1 MSKNEKLVLK
11 LLSKPKDF
19 TYSELVKLLKYF
31 GYEEVPRGKTAG
43 SRRAFV
49 HFATQNIIRLHKPHP
64 GTILKGY
71 QVEYVIESLKKE
83 GLL

>member
-1 MSKNEKLVLK
+1 MSKNDKLVLK
-11 LLSKPKDF
+11 FLSKPKDF
-19 TYSELVKLLKYF
+19 TFSELVKLLNYF
-31 GYEEVPRGKTAG
+31 GYEEVPKGKTAG

-49 HFATQNIIRLHKPHP
+49 HFSTQHIIRLHKPHP

-71 QVEYVIESLKKE
+71 QVENIIESLKKE